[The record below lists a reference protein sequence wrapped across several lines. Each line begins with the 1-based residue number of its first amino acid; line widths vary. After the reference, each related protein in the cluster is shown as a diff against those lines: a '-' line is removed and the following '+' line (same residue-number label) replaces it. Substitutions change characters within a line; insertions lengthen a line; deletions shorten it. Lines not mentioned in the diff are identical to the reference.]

1 MEFTV
6 FIRKQVTVEIKEYP
20 DKPPLIVGTVDKP
33 QILINTDKATVTII
47 ETK

>member
-20 DKPPLIVGTVDKP
+20 DKPPIIAGTVEKP
-33 QILINTDKATVTII
+33 QILINTDKSTVTII